1 MPDHCLTND
10 KNKNGYD
17 LAVIGAGSAG
27 FSAAT
32 VVFVA
37 AAPLVTFAPDTMVE
51 DNVPGVQE
59 NDGDLD

>member
-1 MPDHCLTND
+1 MDGRDVYYRVPRCRFGHCFL
-10 KNKNGYD
+10 
-17 LAVIGAGSAG
+17 SFAG